1 MDRKSMQEHE
11 ARDAG
16 HRKLISRYAAGDVP
30 AISQLIR
37 EVSPDLLRTV
47 RKNAFRFRGILSD
60 IDELSQDIV
69 TDVLEVFIRKYATAK
84 HAGDA
89 TFSARALLFRMVQNK
104 LTDEIRRSARQ
115 STVNE
120 SSLTVPLNHRHP
132 GPFDNQESSDAA
144 LDAVLFYKDLSMFI
158 RYAEQ
163 FIAAE
168 RIRAYVAYKIDDDV
182 TDDNLRE
189 RTGYGYDTVMRV
201 GRELKK
207 LFKAFNEGKLEKE

>member
-1 MDRKSMQEHE
+1 MGAITNQEHE
-11 ARDAG
+11 GRDAC
-16 HRKLISRYAAGDVP
+16 HRELIARYAEGDVP

-47 RKNAFRFRGILSD
+47 RGNALRYRGLLSD
-60 IDELSQDIV
+60 IEELSQDIV
-69 TDVLEVFIRKYATAK
+69 TDVLEIFIRKYATAK
-84 HAGDA
+84 HSGDT

-120 SSLTVPLNHRHP
+120 SSLSVPLDDLRR
-132 GPFDNQESSDAA
+132 GPLDNQEGPDST
-144 LDAVLFYKDLSMFI
+144 LDSVFFYRDLNVFI

-163 FIAAE
+163 FIAPE
-168 RIRAYVAYKIDDDV
+168 RIRAYIAYKIDDDV

-189 RTGYGYDTVMRV
+189 KTGFGYDTVMRI
-201 GRELKK
+201 GRELKR
-207 LFKAFNEGKLEKE
+207 LYRTFSEE